1 MVKTSGS
8 PLENDQF
15 FGQLFGNRQ
24 FGPEKPRRQHGL
36 GSGVITSRD
45 GYILTNSHVVEG
57 ADTVKVALSD
67 RREFTAKVVGAD
79 TKADL
84 AVLKI
89 DAKDLP
95 VIAMG
100 DSDQVRAGQFA
111 LAVGNPFGVGQT
123 VTMGIIGA
131 TGRGGLGI
139 EDYEDFIQTDAAIN
153 PGNSGGALVNVKG
166 ELIGINTA
174 ILSGG
179 SGGNQ
184 GVGFAI
190 PINMAREVMNEI
202 VQHGK
207 VTRGW
212 LGVSVQP
219 VTPEIAQVFHLQGE
233 ARGALIGDVTKQ
245 SPAEKAGLKSGDI
258 VLSLNGNDVRDS
270 RDLSLKVSRM
280 APGNTAKLKIFRDG
294 KQFEIAAVLGDVPA
308 EKAVAAI
315 QAGPASSGPRLGVS
329 VQPLTS
335 DLAEELGLP
344 ARSTGLVIVD
354 VNSGSPAEEAGLKR
368 GDVVQEVNRKTV
380 ASVADFQQAVKAD
393 ASSPLL
399 LAINRGGNRH
409 FVTVQ

>member
-1 MVKTSGS
+1 
-8 PLENDQF
+8 
-15 FGQLFGNRQ
+15 
-24 FGPEKPRRQHGL
+24 
-36 GSGVITSRD
+36 
-45 GYILTNSHVVEG
+45 
-57 ADTVKVALSD
+57 
-67 RREFTAKVVGAD
+67 VGAD
-79 TKADL
+79 KKADL

-179 SGGNQ
+179 GGNQ

-190 PINMAREVMNEI
+190 PVNMARQVMNEI

-245 SPAEKAGLKSGDI
+245 SPAEKAGLKPGDI
-258 VLSLNGNDVRDS
+258 VLSLNGSDIRDS

-280 APGNTAKLKIFRDG
+280 APGNTAKLKVFRDG
-294 KQFEIAAVLGDVPA
+294 KQSDVAVVLGDVPA
-308 EKAVAAI
+308 DKEVAAI
-315 QAGPASSGPRLGVS
+315 PAGPANSGPRLGVS

-393 ASSPLL
+393 ASAPLL
-399 LAINRGGNRH
+399 LVINRGGNRH

>member
-1 MVKTSGS
+1 
-8 PLENDQF
+8 
-15 FGQLFGNRQ
+15 
-24 FGPEKPRRQHGL
+24 
-36 GSGVITSRD
+36 
-45 GYILTNSHVVEG
+45 
-57 ADTVKVALSD
+57 
-67 RREFTAKVVGAD
+67 
-79 TKADL
+79 
-84 AVLKI
+84 
-89 DAKDLP
+89 
-95 VIAMG
+95 
-100 DSDQVRAGQFA
+100 
-111 LAVGNPFGVGQT
+111 
-123 VTMGIIGA
+123 
-131 TGRGGLGI
+131 
-139 EDYEDFIQTDAAIN
+139 
-153 PGNSGGALVNVKG
+153 
-166 ELIGINTA
+166 
-174 ILSGG
+174 
-179 SGGNQ
+179 
-184 GVGFAI
+184 
-190 PINMAREVMNEI
+190 MNEI

-212 LGVSVQP
+212 LGVSIQP

-258 VLSLNGNDVRDS
+258 VLSFNGSDVRDS